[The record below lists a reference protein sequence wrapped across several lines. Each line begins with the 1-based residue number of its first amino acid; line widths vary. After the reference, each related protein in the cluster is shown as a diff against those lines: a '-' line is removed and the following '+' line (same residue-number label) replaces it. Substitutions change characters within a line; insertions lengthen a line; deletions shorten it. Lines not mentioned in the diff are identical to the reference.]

1 MSLMEGPRRRSCGTP
16 QGPTRSQ
23 CRCTDLNEHIYFII
37 MAIKLIIIKYSKA
50 NVTVINMILIDLGG
64 KSLINSAGF
73 EITPPHSWGK
83 VVEKLLQFYCYCRS
97 MWKHSWPENKPH
109 ALENGK
115 QERKFLP
122 LKDVVYWEK
131 LLEKV
136 AHNVKMTMAIL
147 ETTAT
152 SMSGHIL

>member
-1 MSLMEGPRRRSCGTP
+1 MEGPRRRSCGTP
-16 QGPTRSQ
+16 QGLTRSQ
-23 CRCTDLNEHIYFII
+23 CRCTDLKEQIYFII

-83 VVEKLLQFYCYCRS
+83 VVEKLLQFYCHCRS
-97 MWKHSWPENKPH
+97 MWKNSQHGNKPH
-109 ALENGK
+109 DLENGK
-115 QERKFLP
+115 QERNFCLP
-122 LKDVVYWEK
+122 LKDVVYCEK
-131 LLEKV
+131 LPEKV

>member
-1 MSLMEGPRRRSCGTP
+1 
-16 QGPTRSQ
+16 
-23 CRCTDLNEHIYFII
+23 
-37 MAIKLIIIKYSKA
+37 
-50 NVTVINMILIDLGG
+50 
-64 KSLINSAGF
+64 
-73 EITPPHSWGK
+73 
-83 VVEKLLQFYCYCRS
+83 
-97 MWKHSWPENKPH
+97 MWKNSWPENKPH